1 MLWTWILIMQLLKDI
16 YNNNFT
22 HEYVVVVFCNLSQY
36 HAKVYT
42 KWQFLQ
48 PISHI
53 ATAREF
59 GLILY
64 TCGNLLIVLEWRHWI
79 NELDIVRKMFC

>member
-1 MLWTWILIMQLLKDI
+1 MQLLEDI
-16 YNNNFT
+16 CNKIFT
-22 HEYVVVVFCNLSQY
+22 HEYVVVVFCNPFPY

-42 KWQFLQ
+42 KWQFMQ

-59 GLILY
+59 GLIFY
-64 TCGNLLIVLEWRHWI
+64 TCGNLLKVLE
-79 NELDIVRKMFC
+79 